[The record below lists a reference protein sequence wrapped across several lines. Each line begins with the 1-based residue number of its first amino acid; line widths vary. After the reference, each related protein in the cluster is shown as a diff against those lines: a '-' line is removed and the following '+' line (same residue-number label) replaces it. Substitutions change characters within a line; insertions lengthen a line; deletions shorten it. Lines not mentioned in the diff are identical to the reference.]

1 MSEPKGFEAKI
12 WQTRFSKKILD
23 DDERAKR
30 VKGIPKIT
38 KEGENMNART
48 AGTVE
53 SYTFIK
59 KVQSMKN
66 ALFVIYA
73 RDG

>member
-1 MSEPKGFEAKI
+1 MSELKGFEAKI

-38 KEGENMNART
+38 KEGEKHER
-48 AGTVE
+48 
-53 SYTFIK
+53 
-59 KVQSMKN
+59 
-66 ALFVIYA
+66 
-73 RDG
+73 